1 VVLKFGNGHNNIHI
15 NQFITI
21 TQKKLVCQCFS
32 AFYKICYNPS
42 PSTSSHKRI
51 FNLFPDPSPVVD
63 TPIPRNGFDDIFSD
77 NDADVF
83 IPNPD
88 SVSDG
93 ALRRMVL
100 KSQAARVFHVHDT
113 WGYANTL
120 VPVNRILRVNLN
132 LNTPDV
138 FAKITGI

>member
-63 TPIPRNGFDDIFSD
+63 TPIPRNEFDDIFSD

-100 KSQAARVFHVHDT
+100 
-113 WGYANTL
+113 
-120 VPVNRILRVNLN
+120 NL
-132 LNTPDV
+132 LFKKPSSTC
-138 FAKITGI
+138 ISCS